1 MILSRFLPRRRK
13 ENSVN
18 EIYKAIEHFEYLQK
32 RYTTTHNGKHCELVK
47 TALAALRE
55 QAERENG
62 CEYCIGPKMNYSP
75 VNEMFFDVDEIV
87 AQVTMTAKILFCP
100 MCGRRLEEHHE
111 AD

>member
-1 MILSRFLPRRRK
+1 MNK
-13 ENSVN
+13 
-18 EIYKAIEHFEYLQK
+18 IYKAIEHFEHLQK

-62 CEYCIGPKMNYSP
+62 CEWCQEPPSEWKLGDK
-75 VNEMFFDVDEIV
+75 IV
-87 AQVTMTAKILFCP
+87 GFTTQYYEYGDDASHYVRNKFCP
-100 MCGRRLEEHHE
+100 MCGKRLEEHHE